1 MDFQD
6 VIMKLDQFWA
16 AQGCLIWQPYN
27 VQVGAGTMNPATVLR
42 ALGPEPW
49 NVAYVETSVRPA
61 DGRYGENPNRWS
73 QYYQYQVI
81 LKPDPGNPVELF
93 MQSLEALGIHP
104 REHDIRLV
112 EDNWEAPALGA
123 WGLGWEIW
131 MDGQEITQFTY
142 FQQAG
147 GFELNPV
154 SVEITYGLERIVMVL
169 QGVRDFAHMC
179 WGHGITYGDMLLRQ
193 EVEHCTYNFQTASV
207 ERLTQLYD
215 LYEAEAKGALAA
227 GLVIPAHD
235 YVLKC
240 SHAFN
245 VLDARGAVGVTER
258 ARYFARMR
266 DLARQVCTRYLAQR
280 EEMGFPLLKQQ
291 QTVEAR
297 PLPPVEASR
306 FPHKPATLLFEIG
319 MEELPVAELDSVLQ
333 QLRENAPK
341 ALVAARLAFDE
352 LRVLGTPRRPV
363 LWVKGLAPSQPD
375 QERVVK
381 GPPADFAFD
390 KQGQPT
396 KAALGF
402 ARAQGVDVPDLTKRD
417 YEGKSYLV
425 AVKQE
430 RGRSA
435 AVVLAEA
442 LPQLIASVRFAKSM
456 RWDSRAPAMSRP
468 LRWMVALLGNQ
479 VVPFEY
485 AGVQSGRITHGLRPL
500 GSPEIELSDA
510 DSYLDVMRAHSILLD
525 PEERRASIARQ
536 ASALAASVG
545 GSIPD
550 DPELLQEVANL
561 VEWPTPM
568 LGHFAEEYLALPQEV
583 LIAVMK
589 KHQRYFP
596 VMQDGELLP
605 YVVIVANG
613 PFENLDVVRHGNE
626 QVLRA
631 RYADATFF
639 FQSDSRK
646 ALEDFLPRLGTLT
659 FQEQLGSVLD
669 KVGRLE
675 RLAPELAQRIG
686 ATQDEQCA
694 AVRAAHLCKADLGS
708 KVVVELTSLQGVMGS
723 KYALRSGEPPA
734 VAQAIAEHYLPRGAG
749 DAVPQSTPGVLVGLS
764 DRLDSLVGLFAVGLQ
779 PTGSADP
786 YGLRRAA
793 LGLVQILTERH
804 ILLSLREAFGA
815 AAGLMP
821 VKVPQTAL
829 SAVHEFVTQRLRG
842 WLLEQGYRY
851 DLVDAALAE
860 RADNPHLA
868 LETVRSLS
876 AWVDRPEFAALLTA
890 YSRPSR
896 IVRDYPT
903 DFPLHPELF
912 GEAEERA
919 LYAAVQT
926 AQAQR
931 SSVRDVDGLMAV
943 LGPLAR
949 PIDAFFAKVFVMVD
963 DQAVR
968 ENRLALLQRIA
979 ALSKGIVD
987 LTKVL
992 GY

>member
-1 MDFQD
+1 M
-6 VIMKLDQFWA
+6 
-16 AQGCLIWQPYN
+16 
-27 VQVGAGTMNPATVLR
+27 
-42 ALGPEPW
+42 
-49 NVAYVETSVRPA
+49 
-61 DGRYGENPNRWS
+61 
-73 QYYQYQVI
+73 QY
-81 LKPDPGNPVELF
+81 
-93 MQSLEALGIHP
+93 
-104 REHDIRLV
+104 
-112 EDNWEAPALGA
+112 
-123 WGLGWEIW
+123 
-131 MDGQEITQFTY
+131 
-142 FQQAG
+142 
-147 GFELNPV
+147 
-154 SVEITYGLERIVMVL
+154 
-169 QGVRDFAHMC
+169 
-179 WGHGITYGDMLLRQ
+179 
-193 EVEHCTYNFQTASV
+193 
-207 ERLTQLYD
+207 
-215 LYEAEAKGALAA
+215 
-227 GLVIPAHD
+227 
-235 YVLKC
+235 
-240 SHAFN
+240 
-245 VLDARGAVGVTER
+245 
-258 ARYFARMR
+258 
-266 DLARQVCTRYLAQR
+266 
-280 EEMGFPLLKQQ
+280 
-291 QTVEAR
+291 
-297 PLPPVEASR
+297 
-306 FPHKPATLLFEIG
+306 
-319 MEELPVAELDSVLQ
+319 
-333 QLRENAPK
+333 
-341 ALVAARLAFDE
+341 
-352 LRVLGTPRRPV
+352 
-363 LWVKGLAPSQPD
+363 
-375 QERVVK
+375 
-381 GPPADFAFD
+381 
-390 KQGQPT
+390 
-396 KAALGF
+396 
-402 ARAQGVDVPDLTKRD
+402 
-417 YEGKSYLV
+417 
-425 AVKQE
+425 
-430 RGRSA
+430 
-435 AVVLAEA
+435 
-442 LPQLIASVRFAKSM
+442 
-456 RWDSRAPAMSRP
+456 
-468 LRWMVALLGNQ
+468 
-479 VVPFEY
+479 
-485 AGVQSGRITHGLRPL
+485 
-500 GSPEIELSDA
+500 
-510 DSYLDVMRAHSILLD
+510 
-525 PEERRASIARQ
+525 
-536 ASALAASVG
+536 
-545 GSIPD
+545 
-550 DPELLQEVANL
+550 
-561 VEWPTPM
+561 
-568 LGHFAEEYLALPQEV
+568 
-583 LIAVMK
+583 
-589 KHQRYFP
+589 
-596 VMQDGELLP
+596 GELLP

-734 VAQAIAEHYLPRGAG
+734 VAKAISEHYLPRGAG

-963 DQAVR
+963 DQVVR